1 MGHAK
6 SVKLRNA
13 PTAPASDDAL
23 VEALLAFASG
33 SRIVVTDQGISEAG
47 SVDRWSRASASA
59 CADDQRC
66 FADVLG
72 AAMRGERE
80 IAEHVTDVLGVP
92 PTLQPMVSD
101 YFDGTEYAA
110 DDGFIHIRQGQL
122 WIASTSRTS
131 RPGRYFS
138 EFEPFGKAIDSPRWL
153 KDFAPYVADLRR
165 TLRFAPLVRLRGGSY
180 TFIQYAVFA
189 TISAAMT
196 VAALTVLDSSKPFR
210 GALARCKL
218 PTCGRFYLARKNPAG
233 GPANRTYCSPAH
245 RDEHHNSAARKG
257 ARKAP
262 VRRAK

>member
-1 MGHAK
+1 MGNAK
-6 SVKLRNA
+6 GVKLRNA

-23 VEALLAFASG
+23 VEALLAFVSG
-33 SRIVVTDQGISEAG
+33 SQIVVVEQGMGKAR
-47 SVDRWSRASASA
+47 SVDGWSRTANSASA
-59 CADDQRC
+59 DDRKC
-66 FADVLG
+66 FAGVLE
-72 AAMRGERE
+72 AAMQGERE
-80 IAEHVTDVLGVP
+80 IGESETDVLGVP

-101 YFDGTEYAA
+101 YFDGTKFAA

-122 WIASTSRTS
+122 WIESTDRHGGLS
-131 RPGRYFS
+131 S
-138 EFEPFGKAIDSPRWL
+138 EFEPFGKAIDSPLWL

-165 TLRFAPLVRLRGGSY
+165 TLRFMPLVRLRGGSY

-218 PTCGRFYLARKNPAG
+218 PTCGGFYLARKNPAG